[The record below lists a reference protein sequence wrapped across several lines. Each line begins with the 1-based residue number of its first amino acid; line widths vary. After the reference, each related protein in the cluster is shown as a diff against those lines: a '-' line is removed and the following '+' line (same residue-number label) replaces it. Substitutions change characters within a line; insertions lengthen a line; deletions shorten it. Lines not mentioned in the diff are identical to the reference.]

1 MFKSITSSKAP
12 QNIINQVR
20 NAILTGKIGPGQELR
35 SEKKL
40 MEEFGVSKSTLR
52 EALRSLEFMGLIEIK
67 KGAKGGVF
75 VSEVD
80 MKITQQSLIN
90 FLHFKNVSV
99 YHLSEIRKVLEPYA
113 AKTAA
118 GVIRPEDLE
127 ILKDIND
134 RCVQALAQGYTEKIE
149 KDIIRFHRIIAN
161 CSKNPILIF
170 ILAFIEDLLEDIKR
184 VLRPDKNFFQSVV
197 AAHICIQH
205 ALAERDAEKAFSEMY
220 KDVSG
225 VEEFL
230 TPMQDTFTKQLGK
243 I

>member
-1 MFKSITSSKAP
+1 MFKAITSSKAP
-12 QNIINQVR
+12 QNIINQIR
-20 NAILTGKIGPGQELR
+20 NAILKGKIGTGQKLL

-52 EALRSLEFMGLIEIK
+52 EALRTLEVMGLIEIR
-67 KGAKGGVF
+67 KGAQGGVF

-90 FLHFKNVSV
+90 FLHYKNVSV

-118 GVIRPEDLE
+118 QSIGAADLAE
-127 ILKDIND
+127 LKNINE
-134 RCVQALAQGYTEKIE
+134 RCVEALKQGHTEKVE

-161 CSKNPILIF
+161 CSENPILVF
-170 ILAFIEDLLEDIKR
+170 ILAFIEDLLEDIKKL
-184 VLRPDKNFFQSVV
+184 LRPDNSFFQSVV
-197 AAHICIQH
+197 TAHIQIYG
-205 ALAERDAEKAFSEMY
+205 ALAEGDADKAFSEMY
-220 KDVSG
+220 KDVSR
-225 VEEFL
+225 VEAFL
-230 TPMQDTFTKQLGK
+230 APMQETFTRQLEK

>member
-1 MFKSITSSKAP
+1 MFESIISSKAP
-12 QNIINQVR
+12 QNIINQIR
-20 NAILTGKIGPGQELR
+20 NAILKGEICTGQKLY

-52 EALRSLEFMGLIEIK
+52 EALRTLEFMGLIEIR

-80 MKITQQSLIN
+80 IKTTQQSLIN

-99 YHLSEIRKVLEPYA
+99 HHLSEIRKVLEPYA
-113 AKTAA
+113 AKMAA
-118 GVIRPEDLE
+118 GVISPDDLAA
-127 ILKDIND
+127 LKDIND
-134 RCVQALAQGYTEKIE
+134 RCSQALKQGDTGKVE

-161 CSKNPILIF
+161 CSENPILVF
-170 ILAFIEDLLEDIKR
+170 IIAFVEDLLEDIKKQ
-184 VLRPDKNFFQSVV
+184 LRPDNNFFQSVV
-197 AAHICIQH
+197 AAHIRIYD

-220 KDVSG
+220 KDVSR

-230 TPMQDTFTKQLGK
+230 TPMQDTFKKQLEK

>member
-12 QNIINQVR
+12 HKIINQIR
-20 NAILTGKIGPGQELR
+20 NAIIKGRFSPGEKLR
-35 SEKKL
+35 SEKEL
-40 MEEFGVSKSTLR
+40 MEEFGVSKATLR
-52 EALRSLEFMGLIEIK
+52 EALRTLEFLGLIEIR

-80 MKITQQSLIN
+80 MKVTQQSLIN

-118 GVIRPEDLE
+118 EVISERDLE
-127 ILKDIND
+127 ELNAINEKCL
-134 RCVQALAQGYTEKIE
+134 RALQQEQTDSVR

-161 CSKNPILIF
+161 CSKNPILVF
-170 ILAFIEDLLEDIKR
+170 ILAFVEDLLEDIKNL
-184 VLRPDKNFFQSVV
+184 LRPDIEFFRAVV
-197 AAHICIQH
+197 EAHLRIYD
-205 ALAERDAEKAFSEMY
+205 ALARGDAEKAFGEMY
-220 KDVSG
+220 KDVTR

-230 TPMQDTFTKQLGK
+230 TPMEDTFSRQLEK

>member
-1 MFKSITSSKAP
+1 MFKAITSSKAP
-12 QNIINQVR
+12 QNIINQIR
-20 NAILTGKIGPGQELR
+20 NAILKGKIGTGQKLL

-52 EALRSLEFMGLIEIK
+52 EALRTLEVMGLIEIR

-90 FLHFKNVSV
+90 FLHYKNVSV

-118 GVIRPEDLE
+118 QSIGAADLAE
-127 ILKDIND
+127 LKNINE
-134 RCVQALAQGYTEKIE
+134 RCVQALQQGQTDKVE

-161 CSKNPILIF
+161 CSENPILVF
-170 ILAFIEDLLEDIKR
+170 ILAFIEDLLEDIKKL
-184 VLRPDKNFFQSVV
+184 LRPDNSFFQSVV
-197 AAHICIQH
+197 AAHTCIYD
-205 ALAERDAEKAFSEMY
+205 ALAEGDADKAFSEMY
-220 KDVSG
+220 KDVSR

-230 TPMQDTFTKQLGK
+230 APMQETFTRQLEK

>member
-1 MFKSITSSKAP
+1 MFKSIISSKAP
-12 QNIINQVR
+12 QNIINQIR
-20 NAILTGKIGPGQELR
+20 NAILKGEISPGQELY

-52 EALRSLEFMGLIEIK
+52 EALRTLEFMGLIEIR
-67 KGAKGGVF
+67 KGAKGGVY

-80 MKITQQSLIN
+80 MKTTQQSLIN

-113 AKTAA
+113 AKIAA
-118 GVIRPEDLE
+118 DVISPENLVA
-127 ILKDIND
+127 LKDIND
-134 RCVQALAQGYTEKIE
+134 RCVQALQQGDTKKVE

-161 CSKNPILIF
+161 CSENPILVF
-170 ILAFIEDLLEDIKR
+170 IIAFIEDLLEDIKKL
-184 VLRPDKNFFQSVV
+184 LRPDNNFFQSVV
-197 AAHICIQH
+197 AAHIRIYD
-205 ALAERDAEKAFSEMY
+205 ALAERDAEKAFNEMY
-220 KDVSG
+220 KDVSR

-230 TPMQDTFTKQLGK
+230 TPMQDTFTRQLEK

>member
-1 MFKSITSSKAP
+1 MFESIISSKAP
-12 QNIINQVR
+12 QNIINQIR
-20 NAILTGKIGPGQELR
+20 NAILKGEICTGQKLY

-52 EALRSLEFMGLIEIK
+52 EALRTLEFMGLIEIR

-80 MKITQQSLIN
+80 IKTTQQSLIN

-99 YHLSEIRKVLEPYA
+99 HHLSEIRKVLEPYA
-113 AKTAA
+113 AKMAA
-118 GVIRPEDLE
+118 GVISPDDLAA
-127 ILKDIND
+127 LKDIND
-134 RCVQALAQGYTEKIE
+134 RCFQALEQGDTGKVE

-161 CSKNPILIF
+161 CSENPILVF
-170 ILAFIEDLLEDIKR
+170 IIAFVEDLLEDIKKQ
-184 VLRPDKNFFQSVV
+184 LRPDNNFFQSVV
-197 AAHICIQH
+197 AAHIRIYD

-220 KDVSG
+220 KDVSR

-230 TPMQDTFTKQLGK
+230 TPMQETFTRQLEK

>member
-12 QNIINQVR
+12 QNIINQIR
-20 NAILTGKIGPGQELR
+20 NAIIKGRIGPGQELH

-52 EALRSLEFMGLIEIK
+52 EALRTLEFMGLIEIR

-90 FLHFKNVSV
+90 FLHYKNVSV

-113 AKTAA
+113 AKMAA
-118 GVIRPEDLE
+118 KSIGAVELAE
-127 ILKDIND
+127 LKDINES
-134 RCVQALAQGYTEKIE
+134 CVQALKQGQSDKAG
-149 KDIIRFHRIIAN
+149 KDIIRFHRIIAD
-161 CSKNPILIF
+161 SSENPILVF
-170 ILAFIEDLLEDIKR
+170 ILTFIEDLLEDIKKQ
-184 VLRPDKNFFQSVV
+184 LRPDNNFFQSVV
-197 AAHICIQH
+197 AAHIRIYD
-205 ALAERDAEKAFSEMY
+205 ALASRDADRAFEEMY
-220 KDVSG
+220 KDVSR
-225 VEEFL
+225 VEEYL
-230 TPMQDTFTKQLGK
+230 APMQESFLKQLEK